1 MKTTSILLAS
11 VLGLLA
17 SCKEAEK
24 PQTSASSGDG
34 NAAVK
39 AVLASSPKGEPAA
52 IHLIRESTKAGDE
65 VTIKGRIMG
74 NATPFVEGRS
84 AFIFADTAILHAC
97 NDNPGDECETPW
109 DSCCNS
115 PEEKKKG
122 IATIQ
127 IVGEDGRVLREPL
140 EGVSGLSKLATVT
153 VTGTVAKGSSPD
165 SLIVNA
171 SAIRAGQ

>member
-11 VLGLLA
+11 VIGFLA

-24 PQTSASSGDG
+24 PQASAPAEDG
-34 NAAVK
+34 TVK
-39 AVLASSPKGEPAA
+39 TVLSSSPKGEPLA
-52 IHLIRESTKAGDE
+52 IHSVRESSKAGDE

-84 AFIFADTAILHAC
+84 AFILADPTILAAC
-97 NDNPGDECETPW
+97 NDKPGDECETPW

-115 PEEKKKG
+115 PDEKKKG

-127 IVGEDGRVLREPL
+127 IVGTDGRVLKEPL

-153 VTGTVAKGSSPD
+153 VTGTVAKGSSAD
-165 SLIVNA
+165 LLIVNA
-171 SAIRAGQ
+171 SAIHAGK